1 MNISQQQS
9 ILSILD
15 RINSLDFNQLA
26 IDAYPSESD
35 FSKVQIT
42 KYNMAELLSLLRKM
56 LSQLKQKL
64 ESREGLLLPV
74 RENYNNDFGNIN
86 VESEIGTLY
95 TYIESKQFQAIEP
108 LLDKFIFYQIRNGF
122 WNSELSA
129 TQTSSED
136 HAEKSHRLELNLTA
150 LEENLKLFESL
161 KTEFSETIAKSNQ
174 ITEEMSQEHTRI
186 MALVA
191 NASEF
196 LAKIT
201 ELVGSATNKDT
212 EITAI
217 LKYISEKIETVNK
230 DIDSY
235 KEAFNKF
242 SVDSN
247 LLTNELNS
255 NILEASLK
263 LDESKKGNEFIE
275 SRRSQIEL
283 LTGMAADGSLGS
295 KFDQRQGKLSDGL
308 KFWRWAVPIMTILS
322 IAWVAV
328 VFTFLSAKLGN
339 EWANLGINV
348 IKTSP
353 AFILLGF
360 VFAQYAK
367 ERNLQ
372 EEYAFKSAVAMTIT
386 AYSNMLSNEDKDEN
400 KSRQEMLMKS
410 IEQVYRQPKIHS
422 EKHEKLF
429 SFNTKHLRESVQTL
443 SEAVKNI
450 KGS

>member
-15 RINSLDFNQLA
+15 RINGLDFNQLA
-26 IDAYPSESD
+26 IDAYPGEAD
-35 FSKVQIT
+35 FSKIQIT
-42 KYNMAELLSLLRKM
+42 KYNMTELLYLLRKM
-56 LSQLKQKL
+56 LSQLKEKL

-74 RENYNNDFGNIN
+74 RENFNNDFGNMN

-95 TYIESKQFQAIEP
+95 SYIESKQFQAVEP
-108 LLDKFIFYQIRNGF
+108 LLDKYIYYQIRNGF

-129 TQTSSED
+129 NQISSEEL
-136 HAEKSHRLELNLTA
+136 AEKSQRLELNLTA

-161 KTEFSETIAKSNQ
+161 KTEFSETIAKSKQ

-186 MALVA
+186 MAIVA

-201 ELVGSATNKDT
+201 ELVASATNKDT
-212 EITAI
+212 EIAGI
-217 LKYISEKIETVNK
+217 LKYINDKVESVNK

-235 KEAFNKF
+235 KEAFNTF
-242 SVDSN
+242 SDDSKQ
-247 LLTNELNS
+247 LSLELNN
-255 NILEASLK
+255 NIKEAEIKLE
-263 LDESKKGNEFIE
+263 ESKNANEFIE

-295 KFDQRQGKLSDGL
+295 KFDQRHLKLNKDL
-308 KFWRWAVPIMTILS
+308 RFWKWSVPIMSILS
-322 IAWVAV
+322 AV
-328 VFTFLSAKLGN
+328 WIVIVFTCLKANLGN
-339 EWANLGINV
+339 EWVNLGVNIL
-348 IKTSP
+348 KTSP

-360 VFAQYAK
+360 VFSQYGK

-386 AYSNMLSNEDKDEN
+386 AYSNMLANEDKDEN

-422 EKHEKLF
+422 EKNEKLF

-450 KGS
+450 KGA

>member
-15 RINSLDFNQLA
+15 RINGLDFNQLA
-26 IDAYPSESD
+26 IDAYPGESD

-42 KYNMAELLSLLRKM
+42 KYNMAELLYLLRKM

-95 TYIESKQFQAIEP
+95 SYIESKQFQAIEP

-129 TQTSSED
+129 TLTLSEEL
-136 HAEKSHRLELNLTA
+136 AEKSQRLELNLTA
-150 LEENLKLFESL
+150 LEGNLKLFESL

-174 ITEEMSQEHTRI
+174 ITEEMSQEHIRI

-191 NASEF
+191 NGSEF
-196 LAKIT
+196 LTKIT

-217 LKYISEKIETVNK
+217 LKYISEKVETVNK

-242 SVDSN
+242 SLDSN
-247 LLTNELNS
+247 LLTTELNS
-255 NILEASLK
+255 NILETSIK

-295 KFDQRQGKLSDGL
+295 KFDQRQLKLNKDL
-308 KFWRWAVPIMTILS
+308 NFWKWAVPVMSILS
-322 IAWVAV
+322 VIWVV
-328 VFTFLSAKLGN
+328 IVFTYLRANLGN
-339 EWANLGINV
+339 EWANLGIN
-348 IKTSP
+348 ILKTLP

-360 VFAQYAK
+360 VFSQYGK

-386 AYSNMLSNEDKDEN
+386 AYSNMLANEDKDEN

-410 IEQVYRQPKIHS
+410 IEQVYRQPKLHS

-450 KGS
+450 KS